1 MLLAFAADCFSWL
14 AAIFF
19 GVRFF
24 ANQSLIDL
32 LALFCWIGV
41 DVFSMGGYSSA
52 SLLMTQ
58 RNKTSFS
65 GSSAR
70 SLTIYSR

>member
-1 MLLAFAADCFSWL
+1 MGFGGVCAGAAVLLGLGFDSSSWFG
-14 AAIFF
+14 AIFF

-32 LALFCWIGV
+32 LVLFRWIGV

-58 RNKTSFS
+58 RNEVTF
-65 GSSAR
+65 
-70 SLTIYSR
+70 

>member
-1 MLLAFAADCFSWL
+1 LLGVGFDSSSWFG
-14 AAIFF
+14 AIFF
-19 GVRFF
+19 DIRIFE
-24 ANQSLIDL
+24 NQALIDL
-32 LALFCWIGV
+32 LVLFRWIGV

-65 GSSAR
+65 SRSAR
-70 SLTIYSR
+70 SLTNYSR

>member
-1 MLLAFAADCFSWL
+1 MLLGLGFDSSSWL
-14 AAIFF
+14 GAIFF

-24 ANQSLIDL
+24 ENQTLIDL
-32 LALFCWIGV
+32 LVLFRSVGV

-65 GSSAR
+65 
-70 SLTIYSR
+70 SRQPDL

>member
-1 MLLAFAADCFSWL
+1 MLLAFAADCFSWF

-19 GVRFF
+19 DVRLF

-32 LALFCWIGV
+32 LALFRWIGV

-58 RNKTSFS
+58 RNKTSF
-65 GSSAR
+65 
-70 SLTIYSR
+70 